1 MGVNDQERDYRE
13 RYVAFMDVLGFS
25 QLVSDADHQ
34 AHKREVILAI
44 IESLRT
50 TLSEIPPTNFR
61 FTQFSDCIA
70 VSADRSPDGIIAIF
84 SGCAALVTDIF
95 QLGVMLRGGIAVGN
109 LVHTSEVLFGTGL
122 LGALAH
128 DRSGGSPRIALQ
140 SNVMSD
146 AEKWGYIDLTR
157 RDHVDGHPMLHVLWE
172 FENADTTGV
181 MQPLIRTAAGKIVRH
196 LRSNISREDL
206 PLGVRAKWT
215 WMVAYWNESV
225 TNQGLFPQC
234 G

>member
-1 MGVNDQERDYRE
+1 VNGQERDYRE

-34 AHKREVILAI
+34 PHKREVILAI

-70 VSADRSPDGIIAIF
+70 VSADRSRDGIIAIF
-84 SGCAALVTDIF
+84 SGCAALVTDLL

-109 LVHTSEVLFGTGL
+109 LVHTSDVLFGTGL
-122 LGALAH
+122 LSALAH

-140 SNVMSD
+140 NDVMSD
-146 AEKWGYIDLTR
+146 AREWGYDDLTR
-157 RDHVDGHPMLHVLWE
+157 TDHIDGHPMLHVLWE
-172 FENADTTGV
+172 FENAGTGGA

-196 LRSNISREDL
+196 VRGNTSREDL
-206 PLGVRAKWT
+206 PPDVQAKWT
-215 WMVAYWNESV
+215 WMGNYWNQSV
-225 TNQGLFPQC
+225 TNQVAFPRC